1 MTNLTFTGT
10 KDIESGKLLDV
21 TIGCD
26 GSGPW
31 TACWTTS
38 VPVPYNVTGNETCE
52 SHGAGKMPLSDN
64 CSFPVVWYFRDPGY
78 HNLMTIVDN
87 KISKE
92 VRVFTINMFNATH
105 TMPISVVVAPA
116 LSSFFAI
123 VILIGEYTVWK
134 NEKFTFTER
143 NISWNQLFSNLFS
156 KDVAFTKVLW

>member
-1 MTNLTFTGT
+1 MSTLCNLFHLTESRKPMTNLTFTGT

-123 VILIGEYTVWK
+123 VILIGEYSAHSV
-134 NEKFTFTER
+134 EK
-143 NISWNQLFSNLFS
+143 
-156 KDVAFTKVLW
+156 